1 MRFAEGRQSNKM
13 VKLIIDGKSIE
24 AEEGTTIL
32 CAAKSAGIT
41 IPTLCYFE
49 KLNEIGACRVCV
61 CEIKGSDKLA
71 AACNTPVSEG
81 IEVFTNSP
89 RVRAARRVNVEL
101 LLSAHN
107 CDCTSCVR
115 SGSCALQS
123 LANDLNIRRVPYE
136 KKVAKADWDQTLPL
150 VRDAS
155 KCVSCMRCVEVCGKL
170 QGLDIW
176 EVNGSGAHTKIT
188 VRDGLGISEAGCA
201 FCGQCI
207 THCPTGA
214 LSARDDTDRV
224 FDAIDDKDTVTV
236 MQIAPAVR
244 SAWADALGISDE
256 LATERRMV
264 AAAKALGVDYVFDT
278 NFAADL
284 TIMEE
289 ASELIERITEGNA
302 PTPMFTSCCPGW
314 VRYMLYK
321 YPELSDNLSSAKSPQ
336 QMFGAVAKTYFA
348 QKTGIDPNKI
358 CSISVMPCSSKKYEC
373 DVDEINAAGKDVDIV
388 ITTREFSRML
398 KASHVNVEALSEADF
413 DSPLGTGS
421 GAGVIFGATGGVM
434 EAALRTAHY
443 LITGNDPDADA
454 FRAVR
459 REDSYGIREAEV
471 TINGK
476 TLRAA
481 VVSGLANAGRLI
493 EDIKNGSASYDFVEV
508 MACPGGCAG
517 GGGQPITDGVEL
529 SLCRG
534 DKLYELDS
542 KNPLRFS
549 HENPDVKALY
559 AEFLDKPLSHKAH
572 ELLHTEQK
580 NWSL

>member
-1 MRFAEGRQSNKM
+1 M
-13 VKLIIDGKSIE
+13 VKLIIDGITVE
-24 AEEGTTIL
+24 AAEGTSIL
-32 CAAKSAGIT
+32 SAAKSVGIN

-49 KLNEIGACRVCV
+49 KINEIGACRVCV
-61 CEIKGSDKLA
+61 VEIKGSSKLA
-71 AACNTPVSEG
+71 AACNTPVADG
-81 IEVFTNSP
+81 IEVYTNSP
-89 RVRAARRVNVEL
+89 RVRAARKVNVEL
-101 LLSAHN
+101 ILSTHN
-107 CDCTSCVR
+107 CDCVACVR
-115 SGSCALQS
+115 SGNCALQT

-136 KKVAKADWDQTLPL
+136 NKPAKNAWDETLPL
-150 VRDAS
+150 LRDAS
-155 KCVSCMRCVEVCGKL
+155 KCISCMRCVEVCDKV
-170 QGLDIW
+170 QGLGVW
-176 EVNGSGAHTKIT
+176 EVNGSGAHTKVT

-214 LSARDDTDRV
+214 LTARDDTDRV
-224 FDAIDDKDTVTV
+224 FDAIEDADTVTV

-244 SAWADALGISDE
+244 SAWADALGCADG
-256 LATERRMV
+256 LATEKRMV
-264 AAAKALGVDYVFDT
+264 AAAKALGIDYVFDT

-302 PTPMFTSCCPGW
+302 PMPMFTSCCPGW
-314 VRYMLYK
+314 VRYMRMN
-321 YPELSDNLSSAKSPQ
+321 YPEFSDNLSTAKSPQ

-348 QKTGIDPNKI
+348 EKMGIDPKKI

-373 DVDEINAAGKDVDIV
+373 DVAELNAADKDVDV
-388 ITTREFSRML
+388 VLTTREFSRML
-398 KASHVNVEALSEADF
+398 KANHVNAAALDEAEF

-443 LITGNDPDADA
+443 LLTGKNADADA
-454 FRAVR
+454 FKCVR
-459 REDSYGIREAEV
+459 REDSYGVREAEV

-481 VVSGLANAGRLI
+481 VVSGLANAGALL
-493 EDIKNGSASYDFVEV
+493 DSIKSGKVSYDFIEV

-517 GGGQPITDGVEL
+517 GGGQPITEGVEL
-529 SLCRG
+529 AQPRG
-534 DKLYELDS
+534 EKLYALDRE
-542 KNPLRFS
+542 NALRFS
-549 HENPDVKALY
+549 HENPEVKALY
-559 AEFLDKPLSHKAH
+559 ADFLEAPLSHKAH

-580 NWSL
+580 KWSL

>member
-1 MRFAEGRQSNKM
+1 M
-13 VKLIIDGKSIE
+13 VKLIIDGITVE
-24 AEEGTTIL
+24 AAEDTTIL
-32 CAAKSAGIT
+32 NAAKSVGIN

-49 KLNEIGACRVCV
+49 KINEIGACRVCV
-61 CEIKGSDKLA
+61 VEIKGSSKLA
-71 AACNTPVSEG
+71 AACNTPVADG
-81 IEVFTNSP
+81 IEVYTNSP
-89 RVRAARRVNVEL
+89 RVRAARKVNVEL
-101 LLSAHN
+101 ILSTHN
-107 CDCTSCVR
+107 CDCVACVR
-115 SGSCALQS
+115 SGNCALQT

-136 KKVAKADWDQTLPL
+136 NKPAKNAWDETLPL
-150 VRDAS
+150 LRDAS
-155 KCVSCMRCVEVCGKL
+155 KCISCMRCVEVCDKV
-170 QGLDIW
+170 QGLGVW
-176 EVNGSGAHTKIT
+176 EVNGSGAHTKVT

-214 LSARDDTDRV
+214 LTARDDTDRV
-224 FDAIDDKDTVTV
+224 FDAIEDADTVTV

-244 SAWADALGISDE
+244 SAWADALGCADG
-256 LATERRMV
+256 LATEKRMV
-264 AAAKALGVDYVFDT
+264 AAAKALGIDYVFDT

-302 PTPMFTSCCPGW
+302 PMPMFTSCCPGW
-314 VRYMLYK
+314 VRYMRMN
-321 YPELSDNLSSAKSPQ
+321 YPEFSDNLSTAKSPQ

-348 QKTGIDPNKI
+348 EKMGIDPKKI

-373 DVDEINAAGKDVDIV
+373 DVAELNAADKDVDV
-388 ITTREFSRML
+388 VLTTREFSRML
-398 KASHVNVEALSEADF
+398 KANHVNAAALDEAEF

-443 LITGNDPDADA
+443 LLTGKNADADA
-454 FRAVR
+454 FKCVR
-459 REDSYGIREAEV
+459 REDSYGVREAEV

-481 VVSGLANAGRLI
+481 VVSGLANAGALL
-493 EDIKNGSASYDFVEV
+493 DSIKSGKVSYDFIEV

-517 GGGQPITDGVEL
+517 GGGQPITEGVEL
-529 SLCRG
+529 AQPRG
-534 DKLYELDS
+534 EKLYALDRE
-542 KNPLRFS
+542 NALRFS
-549 HENPDVKALY
+549 HENPEVKALY
-559 AEFLDKPLSHKAH
+559 ADFLESPLSHKAH

-580 NWSL
+580 KWSL